1 MLITAKISKVLVIKT
16 PFQEFTKNWTEIHK
30 NLQCVVVLLGAG
42 LWAWHASAVGGAK
55 RLLLMSIVVDVL
67 RPCFTDLT
75 EKNI

>member
-1 MLITAKISKVLVIKT
+1 MNYL
-16 PFQEFTKNWTEIHK
+16 FGRNFGQNWTEIHK

-67 RPCFTDLT
+67 RSCFTDLT
-75 EKNI
+75 AKKYKCFGQNILLF